1 MESLEQL
8 SSLKCPLCNKSL
20 ANKEYKQAIT
30 QLEEQLQKNFDQKNE
45 SQKDSFE
52 SQIQVLKESQE
63 KIMRET
69 HDNHKEQLEQVRH
82 DLEDTYKVQSEQFQK
97 SYETLTKQSEKQFLE
112 IEKQLK
118 QSHKKELAEK
128 TKLVTTLEKQQESY
142 KKAAVEQASATF
154 AAKERQLEQNIS
166 ERDIQLRR
174 FSGEVEALKKQ
185 LTQSQS
191 ELKGEAGEIDLF
203 ATLTDAF
210 PNDHF
215 RRQKRG
221 TSTGDVMHQIRTRG
235 KSLDIPIVYDNK
247 AANTVTKKDIE
258 KAKKYQKIHG
268 TNYVIIVSANLPK
281 TSVPNG
287 LYGTRDGIILVHPSI
302 VTEVA
307 RQIRSGI
314 IEISKLSSSTDD
326 QKSKQAKLYQY
337 VISSEFS
344 MIMED
349 ISSINEKLYLLQTK
363 EEKDHNTLWK
373 TRKELCDQL
382 VNTHNDFTSGIESIT
397 QTELEE
403 IPVEAKK

>member
-8 SSLKCPLCNKSL
+8 SSLKCPLCNNSL

-45 SQKDSFE
+45 SQKDSFK
-52 SQIQVLKESQE
+52 SQIQVLKESQD

-82 DLEDTYKVQSEQFQK
+82 DLEDTYKVQFEQFQK
-97 SYETLTKQSEKQFLE
+97 SYETLTKQSEKQFTE
-112 IEKQLK
+112 VEKQLK

-142 KKAAVEQASATF
+142 KKAAVEQASTTF
-154 AAKERQLEQNIS
+154 AAKERQLEQDIS

-268 TNYVIIVSANLPK
+268 TNYVVIVSANLPK

-326 QKSKQAKLYQY
+326 QKTKQAKLYQY
-337 VISSEFS
+337 VIGSEFS

-363 EEKDHNTLWK
+363 EEKEHNTLWK

-397 QTELEE
+397 QTELEK
-403 IPVEAKK
+403 IPVEVKK

>member
-52 SQIQVLKESQE
+52 SQIEALKENQD

-82 DLEDTYKVQSEQFQK
+82 DLEDTYKVQFEQFQK
-97 SYETLTKQSEKQFLE
+97 SYESLTKQSEKQFIEL
-112 IEKQLK
+112 EKQLK

-128 TKLVTTLEKQQESY
+128 TKLVSTLEKQQESY

-191 ELKGEAGEIDLF
+191 ELKGEAGELDLF

-221 TSTGDVMHQIRTRG
+221 TSTGDVMQQIRTRG

-247 AANTVTKKDIE
+247 NASTVTKKDIE

-287 LYGTRDGIILVHPSI
+287 LYGTREGIILVHPSI

-307 RQIRSGI
+307 RQIRSAI
-314 IEISKLSSSTDD
+314 IEVSKLSMSKED
-326 QKSKQAKLYQY
+326 QKSKQAKLYQF
-337 VISSEFS
+337 VMSSEFS
-344 MIMED
+344 MTIED
-349 ISSINEKLYLLQTK
+349 IAGVNEKLYLLQTK
-363 EEKDHNTLWK
+363 EEKDHNVLWK
-373 TRKELCDQL
+373 TRRDLYDQL
-382 VNTHNDFTSGIESIT
+382 VNTYNDFTSGIESIT
-397 QTELEE
+397 QTDLEE
-403 IPVEAKK
+403 ISVEVRE